1 MLYDDDNRGSIQFPD
16 RARQLIDFSGLR
28 YNKITPTDIDGFIE
42 YHDEAIV
49 FMEFKYGN
57 AELPYGQ
64 KLALERLCDSTQKSG
79 KETVVFE
86 CEHNVDDCSKDIKA
100 ADAIVRRYRYK
111 GHWYPGKQ
119 ATVKEKLDSFIS
131 YVNNPFRKN

>member
-64 KLALERLCDSTQKSG
+64 KLALERLLLIGFT
-79 KETVVFE
+79 TY
-86 CEHNVDDCSKDIKA
+86 
-100 ADAIVRRYRYK
+100 RRQGLR
-111 GHWYPGKQ
+111 
-119 ATVKEKLDSFIS
+119 
-131 YVNNPFRKN
+131 